1 MNSTEIVY
9 LVISISL
16 SFWLFFIVTPW
27 VFSDLAEYKLKNVS
41 KTFSK
46 QLSIEIVKGICPYGN
61 KGVINTSLKTKANY
75 VEVPESMNKEG
86 GIEFSYS
93 FWMKLMNSESS
104 QILFT
109 KGLYQEKTSPGFLD
123 AVDGNTA
130 DEVEHTKINKEDND
144 INNEQ
149 LVKCPLIKMT
159 SNSLNISFNTLRKI
173 HNEIE
178 YEYDNIIKSSQDN
191 PRWFLFSVVFK
202 EGAFTTDYGL
212 KTKGII
218 VDLYVNEQH
227 VKSKFIENDS
237 LKLNEGN
244 IHVFPQAVDDA
255 DNMFGDLNYHNFA
268 LTVNDVEK
276 IWKKGFNNG
285 GCSMSGTTTI
295 NTQLNDLG
303 KQGANLF

>member
-1 MNSTEIVY
+1 MITKIVY

-16 SFWLFFIVTPW
+16 ACLLFFIVTPW
-27 VFSDLAEYKLKNVS
+27 VFSDLIEYRLQNMS

-46 QLSIEIVKGICPYGN
+46 KLSVELIKGVCPYGN
-61 KGVINTSLKTKANY
+61 KSIINTSIKNKTNF
-75 VEVPESMNKEG
+75 VDVPESMNKEG

-93 FWMKLMNSESS
+93 FWMKLMNSKSA

-109 KGLYQEKTSPGFLD
+109 KGIYQQQSTGFLD
-123 AVDGNTA
+123 ALDGKTLEA
-130 DEVEHTKINKEDND
+130 TEHTKINNMT
-144 INNEQ
+144 NGSNEQ
-149 LVKCPLIKMT
+149 LVKCPLVKMT
-159 SNSLNISFNTLRKI
+159 PKSLKISFNTLRKI

-178 YEYDNIIKSSQDN
+178 YEYDNIIKSSQSN

-212 KTKGII
+212 RTKGII

-244 IHVFPQAVDDA
+244 IYVFPQGIDDS

-268 LTVNDVEK
+268 LTVDDVEK
-276 IWKKGFNNG
+276 IWKKGFNEG
-285 GCSMSGTTTI
+285 GCTIGGSTTKITV
-295 NTQLNDLG
+295 QMNDLG
-303 KQGANLF
+303 KDGANLF

>member
-1 MNSTEIVY
+1 MNNTKIVY

-16 SFWLFFIVTPW
+16 AYLLFFIVTPW
-27 VFSDLAEYKLKNVS
+27 VFSDLTEYKLMNVS

-46 QLSIEIVKGICPYGN
+46 QLSIELIKGVCPYGS
-61 KGVINTSLKTKANY
+61 KGVVNTSLKTKANY
-75 VEVPESMNKEG
+75 VNVPESMNKEG

-93 FWMKLMNSESS
+93 FWMRLMNSDSS

-109 KGLYQEKTSPGFLD
+109 KGLFQDKSTGFLD
-123 AVDGNTA
+123 AVDGKTA
-130 DEVEHTKINKEDND
+130 EAVEHTKINSE
-144 INNEQ
+144 INGINHEQ
-149 LVKCPLIKMT
+149 LVKCPLVKMT

-178 YEYDNIIKSSQDN
+178 YKYDDIIKSSQHN

-244 IHVFPQAVDDA
+244 IHVFPQAIDDT

-276 IWKKGFNNG
+276 IWKKGFNKG
-285 GCSMSGTTTI
+285 GCSISGSTNV
-295 NTQLNDLG
+295 NTQMNDLG
-303 KQGANLF
+303 RNGANLF

>member
-1 MNSTEIVY
+1 MNSTKIVY

-16 SFWLFFIVTPW
+16 AYLLFFVVTPW
-27 VFSDLAEYKLKNVS
+27 VFSDLVEYKLKNVS

-46 QLSIEIVKGICPYGN
+46 QLSIELIKGICPYGN

-75 VEVPESMNKEG
+75 VNVPESMNKAG

-93 FWMKLMNSESS
+93 FWMKLMNSDSA

-109 KGLYQEKTSPGFLD
+109 KGLFQEKSTGFLD
-123 AVDGNTA
+123 AVDSKTA
-130 DEVEHTKINKEDND
+130 EAIEHTKINQD
-144 INNEQ
+144 INGINHEQ
-149 LVKCPLIKMT
+149 LVKCPLVKMT
-159 SNSLNISFNTLRKI
+159 PKSLNVSFNTLRKI

-178 YEYDNIIKSSQDN
+178 YEYDNIIKSSQHN
-191 PRWFLFSVVFK
+191 PRWFLFAVVFK

-212 KTKGII
+212 KTKGVI

-244 IHVFPQAVDDA
+244 IHVFPQAIDDA

-276 IWKKGFNNG
+276 IWKRGFKEG
-285 GCSMSGTTTI
+285 GCSISGST
-295 NTQLNDLG
+295 NLNAQMNDLG
-303 KQGANLF
+303 KHGANLF